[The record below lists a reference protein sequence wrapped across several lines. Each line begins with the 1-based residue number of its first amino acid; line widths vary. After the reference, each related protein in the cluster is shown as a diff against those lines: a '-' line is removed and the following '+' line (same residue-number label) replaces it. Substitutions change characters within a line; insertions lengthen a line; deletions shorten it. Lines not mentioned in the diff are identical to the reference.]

1 MACVAFAWA
10 AWINLID
17 LMRKQTKAPGC
28 AADVKPHG
36 QHPMDMEVYVNIVYS
51 FSHLDNNVN

>member
-28 AADVKPHG
+28 EADVKPHG

-51 FSHLDNNVN
+51 FSHLDN